1 MISVAHLPALNA
13 TLNAISLV
21 LLLVGRRFIAHKNVA
36 AHKRC
41 MIGAFVVS
49 IVFLISYLAHHY
61 LGGETKFGGQGW
73 IRPVYF
79 ILLAS
84 HVLLAAAVPILAS
97 RTLYLGLKG
106 RFELHKWWARLT
118 YPIWVY
124 VSATGI
130 IVYFLLFQLYM
141 PLPG

>member
-1 MISVAHLPALNA
+1 MITVSQLPALNA

-21 LLLVGRRFIAHKNVA
+21 LLLVGHRFIIRKKVIG
-36 AHKRC
+36 HKRC
-41 MIGAFVVS
+41 MISAFVVS
-49 IVFLISYLAHHY
+49 IIFLVSYLAHHL

-73 IRPVYF
+73 IRPMYF
-79 ILLAS
+79 VLLTS
-84 HVLLAAAVPILAS
+84 HVLLAATVPILAS

-106 RFELHKWWARLT
+106 RFDGHRWWARIT

-130 IVYFLLFQLYM
+130 VVYLLLFKLYT
-141 PLPG
+141 PLKG